1 MIQWQ
6 IVLNDQVLDN
16 FTVLEGDKLTI
27 GRSSNADVSI
37 DNTSVSRSHASIE
50 MRGGKYKLTDLNSR
64 NGTFVNGVKI
74 DGEVEL
80 GKSDRL
86 QIGKFQLALSEAIDV
101 ATPPWALLRT
111 QDGTPSK
118 DAPEDIQQ
126 TIFIASRRITAIQG
140 KTMPNQLKL
149 KGKEEYAFGKD
160 DTCDVQITGWRASK
174 IKFSIKVSAT
184 DHFLEPSPGY
194 KPPTLN
200 GKKVSEKVKLKSG
213 DIIGIGGS
221 KVKFE

>member
-6 IVLNDQVLDN
+6 IMLNDQVLDN
-16 FTVLEGDKLTI
+16 FTVLEGEKLTI

-37 DNTSVSRSHASIE
+37 DNASVSRSHASIE
-50 MRGGKYKLTDLNSR
+50 LQGGKHKLKDLDSR
-64 NGTFVNGVKI
+64 NGTFVNGVKV

-80 GKSDRL
+80 GKSDQL

-118 DAPEDIQQ
+118 NAPEDIQK

-140 KTMPNQLKL
+140 KTTPNQLKL
-149 KGKEEYAFGKD
+149 KGKEEYVFGKD
-160 DTCDVQITGWRASK
+160 YACDVQIPGWRAAK
-174 IKFSIKVSAT
+174 IKFSITVSAT
-184 DHFLEPSPGY
+184 DYFLEPHPGY
-194 KPPTLN
+194 KQPTLN
-200 GKKVSEKVKLKSG
+200 GNKIREKVKLKSG